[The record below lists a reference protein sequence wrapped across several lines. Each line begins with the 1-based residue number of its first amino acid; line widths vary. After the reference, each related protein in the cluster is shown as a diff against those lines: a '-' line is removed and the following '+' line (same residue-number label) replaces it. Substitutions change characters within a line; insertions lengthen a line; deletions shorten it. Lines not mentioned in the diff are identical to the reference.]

1 MAGAHAR
8 SPSLEHL
15 QALAEMAERIAR
27 NSWGLTAASKAPDPC
42 AESGILRIALD
53 CLDETVRPDR
63 SSVLLYDLDGELR
76 FKAWRNLSEEFR
88 RKMEGHSPW
97 SRSEKRPAPLVLPD
111 IAVAPG
117 VDLFRATILEE
128 GIRSAALLPADELDL
143 ALAG

>member
-1 MAGAHAR
+1 
-8 SPSLEHL
+8 
-15 QALAEMAERIAR
+15 MAERIAR

-97 SRSEKRPAPLVLPD
+97 SRSEKKPAPRNREP
-111 IAVAPG
+111 PG
-117 VDLFRATILEE
+117 RE
-128 GIRSAALLPADELDL
+128 GQGGEHSGALNPA
-143 ALAG
+143 